1 MVPAPPNHAL
11 QRTALARPLVFG
23 LSSAGLSLSLEALGP
38 EHATFSPPMK
48 RFLFALFSIL
58 GLSSARAAD
67 IITTH
72 HFGYANGRT
81 VFRFAREGNVVIT
94 ASGLGWP
101 GIVALNAAVVV
112 GISFCTLYWWRRPLR
127 YASVAGR
134 DDPWSLAS
142 FNYFGRVF
150 SPAAFLWR
158 LSVSWPKNWRMFAQF
173 VGVVAPSL
181 LMAASAMAVF
191 SWFALH
197 QWHWA
202 AYQAL
207 YRQLFPGFPYALL
220 VPVYGGLVAGFYRS
234 EWRRFHASLPAA

>member
-1 MVPAPPNHAL
+1 
-11 QRTALARPLVFG
+11 
-23 LSSAGLSLSLEALGP
+23 
-38 EHATFSPPMK
+38 MK

-72 HFGYANGRT
+72 HFSADL
-81 VFRFAREGNVVIT
+81 AHEGNGVIT

-112 GISFCTLYWWRRPLR
+112 GISLCTLYWWRRPLR
-127 YASVAGR
+127 YASVAGS

-150 SPAAFLWR
+150 SPASFLWR

-181 LMAASAMAVF
+181 LMAASTMAVVFAGLRCTSGTGPLTGRFTGSF
-191 SWFALH
+191 SL
-197 QWHWA
+197 
-202 AYQAL
+202 
-207 YRQLFPGFPYALL
+207 
-220 VPVYGGLVAGFYRS
+220 
-234 EWRRFHASLPAA
+234 ASLTRCWCLSTAASSPDSTAASGVASTPPRPRPNHALQRTEAGGTSVMLSSSDLASLCR

>member
-1 MVPAPPNHAL
+1 M
-11 QRTALARPLVFG
+11 Q
-23 LSSAGLSLSLEALGP
+23 
-38 EHATFSPPMK
+38 

-72 HFGYANGRT
+72 HFSADL
-81 VFRFAREGNVVIT
+81 AREGNGVIT

-112 GISFCTLYWWRRPLR
+112 GISLCTLYWWRRPLR
-127 YASVAGR
+127 YASVAGH

-150 SPAAFLWR
+150 PPASFLWR

-181 LMAASAMAVF
+181 LMVASAMAVF

-202 AYQAL
+202 AYRAL
-207 YRQLFPGFPYALL
+207 YQQLFPGFPYALL
-220 VPVYGGLVAGFYRS
+220 VPVYGCLIAGFYRS
-234 EWRRFHASLPAA
+234 EWRRFHASPPPA

>member
-1 MVPAPPNHAL
+1 
-11 QRTALARPLVFG
+11 
-23 LSSAGLSLSLEALGP
+23 
-38 EHATFSPPMK
+38 MK

-67 IITTH
+67 IVTTH
-72 HFGYANGRT
+72 HFSANL
-81 VFRFAREGNVVIT
+81 AREGNGVIT

-101 GIVALNAAVVV
+101 GIIALNAAAVF
-112 GISFCTLYWWRRPLR
+112 GLSLCTLYWWRRPLR
-127 YASVAGR
+127 YTPVAGH

-142 FNYFGRVF
+142 FNYFGRVL
-150 SPAAFLWR
+150 SPASFLWW
-158 LSVSWPKNWRMFAQF
+158 LSCSRPKNWRMFAQF
-173 VGVVAPSL
+173 IGVVAPSL
-181 LMAASAMAVF
+181 LMVASAMAVF

-202 AYQAL
+202 AYQTL

-234 EWRRFHASLPAA
+234 EWRRFRVSTPPA